1 MSISNVDIEKL
12 AEYDNHHKVVFL
24 NNPGAGLRGF
34 IAIHRK
40 NKNVPSFGAT
50 RLWHYQDSL
59 EGLADALRLS
69 QLMSYKAAL
78 AGLPCGGA
86 KGVILASAHLSR
98 EDRKKILLAY
108 AEEVNALD
116 GAFIT
121 GTDVG
126 VSEDDLALMKS
137 VSEFFVGMN
146 GDATEHTALGIYTGI
161 ETCLEFLDNTSD
173 CAGKTFAIQG
183 LGKVGEALLELVY
196 TKAEKIYAS
205 DINTTIVERIRERFP
220 RVLIVAPSEIH
231 KQSVDIF
238 SPCALNHAL
247 NTKTVAELKCR
258 IIAGGANNQLENK
271 AAGDMLFDRGILYAP
286 DYVVNAGGLISVY
299 DEYEHPGQYDR
310 TRVKKKVLAIKDTL
324 CRILSESASRRL
336 STDYIANEMAEKLF
350 NNNKG

>member
-1 MSISNVDIEKL
+1 MSISNIDVKKL
-12 AEYDNHHKVVFL
+12 AEYDNHHKVIFL
-24 NNPGAGLRGF
+24 NNPGAGLKGF

-69 QLMSYKAAL
+69 RLMSYKAAL
-78 AGLPCGGA
+78 AGLPCGGG
-86 KGVILASAHLSR
+86 KGVILAPAQLSH

-108 AEEVNALD
+108 AEEVNKLN
-116 GAFIT
+116 GEFIT

-137 VSEFFVGMN
+137 ASEFFVGMN
-146 GDATEHTALGIYTGI
+146 GDVTEHTALGIYAGM
-161 ETCLEFLDNTSD
+161 EACLEFLDNTSD

-196 TKAEKIYAS
+196 AKAEKIYAS
-205 DINTTIVERIRERFP
+205 DINTTIMKRIRERFP
-220 RVLIVAPSEIH
+220 RISIVAPSEIH
-231 KQSVDIF
+231 KESVDIF

-258 IIAGGANNQLENK
+258 IIVGGANNQLENK
-271 AAGDMLFDRGILYAP
+271 SIGDMLFDRGILYAP

-299 DEYEHPGQYDR
+299 DEYEHPGKYDR
-310 TRVKKKVLAIKDTL
+310 ARVEKKVLAIKDTL
-324 CRILSESASRRL
+324 RRILSESASRRVP
-336 STDYIANEMAEKLF
+336 TNHIANEMAEKFF
-350 NNNKG
+350 NNK